1 MSDAYLESVL
11 LGACP
16 ELRESWQQYRRT
28 FAAGTVP
35 DDQQLLDAVRRY
47 VVEQLAAGRVV
58 EFSRIARTIERLF
71 GEADPVLYEL
81 LLDGL
86 VRPLARDAR
95 DAGIAPS
102 LVVPHLGA
110 RTALA
115 WPQERR

>member
-16 ELRESWQQYRRT
+16 ALRESWQSHRRT
-28 FAAGTVP
+28 FAEGEA
-35 DDQQLLDAVRRY
+35 DDQLLLDAVRRH
-47 VVEQLAAGRVV
+47 VVELLVAGRVA
-58 EFSRIARTIERLF
+58 EFSRFAHAIERLF

-86 VRPLARDAR
+86 VHPLAADVRAT
-95 DAGIAPS
+95 GIAPS

-115 WPQERR
+115 WPQG